1 MKHQKTG
8 RQFGRKRAPRKALQ
22 RTMLGSLVLRE
33 RMETTEAKAKEL
45 KGVIDRMITRAK
57 RAQKAKNPQMEILR
71 KLEGDMPLVAIKKLS
86 HTMMSRFD
94 SRTSGY
100 TRVIKLSPRKS
111 DGARMALIE
120 FVDKKAK
127 VKEKTIPSKATT
139 KKAA

>member
-1 MKHQKTG
+1 MI
-8 RQFGRKRAPRKALQ
+8 
-22 RTMLGSLVLRE
+22 GSLVLRE

-45 KGVIDRMITRAK
+45 KTVIDRMITRAK
-57 RAQKAKNPQMEILR
+57 RANKSKNPQMEILR

-86 HTMMSRFD
+86 HTMMDRFG

-120 FVDKKAK
+120 FVDKQAK
-127 VKEKTIPSKATT
+127 QKKQPAASKKTT